1 MRLKLIIP
9 AALLC
14 LLTFAPE
21 GRTLPRKGH
30 KIEAGPS
37 FLEPLQRRDSILV
50 WDQFRYG
57 MVIKDVPEGTS
68 IGLPQI
74 DPEATAKNQLMVIDT
89 WQKDTLKVYSQK
101 DSLKKY
107 DIRAYMTVAPM
118 VAAEYE
124 LFPLT
129 CLVGLDTLVFIHQML
144 DVKEP
149 SIDLETF
156 QPNDIKPQ
164 AKFPVTFAEA
174 LPWVM
179 IGLFVLAILF
189 IIGAIYSTI
198 ERKQK
203 EKPADPPHITA
214 LRKLDKLRGEKHWK
228 PEHQKAF
235 YSGVTDA
242 LREYMAAR
250 FGVGAMEMT
259 TAEIFQALKGSEDIP
274 EDLYAEMKD
283 LFERADFVKFAKYT
297 APDEDN
303 KRVLPEAVRF
313 ITTTYQTE
321 IAEQV
326 GNDGSVMPGP
336 DRTSDNKED

>member
-1 MRLKLIIP
+1 MRLKTVIP
-9 AALLC
+9 AILAC
-14 LLTFAPE
+14 LLALSPE
-21 GRTLPRKGH
+21 AGAVQKKGRR
-30 KIEAGPS
+30 IEAGPS
-37 FLEPLQRRDSILV
+37 YLEPLQVRDSVLV
-50 WDQFRYG
+50 LDQFRYG
-57 MVIKDVPEGTS
+57 MVIKEVPEGTS
-68 IGLPQI
+68 IGLPAF
-74 DPEATAKNQLMVIDT
+74 DPEESAKNKLLILDGWKRDTINVI
-89 WQKDTLKVYSQK
+89 SQK
-101 DSLKKY
+101 DSLRKY
-107 DIRAYMTVAPM
+107 DIRAYLTVAPL

-124 LFPLT
+124 LFPIT
-129 CLVGLDTLVFIHQML
+129 CLVGLDTLVYIHQML

-164 AKFPVTFAEA
+164 VKFPITFAEA
-174 LPWVM
+174 IPWIM
-179 IGLFVLAILF
+179 IGLFALAIFTL
-189 IIGAIYSTI
+189 IAAIYSTI

-203 EKPADPPHITA
+203 EKPAEPAHITA
-214 LRKLDKLRGEKHWK
+214 LRKLDKFRGEKFWK

-259 TAEIFQALKGSEDIP
+259 TAEIFQALKGSQDIP

-313 ITTTYQTE
+313 VSTTYQAE
-321 IAEQV
+321 IDQEQ
-326 GNDGSVMPGP
+326 
-336 DRTSDNKED
+336 KEEN

>member
-1 MRLKLIIP
+1 MRPLLIISAAFLLALAP
-9 AALLC
+9 GAAAL
-14 LLTFAPE
+14 TEPA
-21 GRTLPRKGH
+21 GRR
-30 KIEAGPS
+30 IEAGPS
-37 FLEPLQRRDSILV
+37 FLEPLQRRDSVLV

-57 MVIKDVPEGTS
+57 MVIKDVTEGTP
-68 IGLPQI
+68 IALPEF
-74 DPEATAKNQLMVIDT
+74 DREESAKQQLHILEG
-89 WQKDTLKVYSQK
+89 WQLDSVKVSSRK
-101 DSLKKY
+101 DSLARY
-107 DIRAYMTVAPM
+107 DISAYITLAPA
-118 VAAEYE
+118 VPGEYQ

-129 CLVGLDTLVFIHQML
+129 CLVGADTLVYIHQMI

-149 SIDLETF
+149 SIDLENF

-164 AKFPVTFAEA
+164 VKFPVTFAEA
-174 LPWVM
+174 APWVL
-179 IGLFVLAILF
+179 IGLFVLAIF
-189 IIGAIYSTI
+189 IIIAAIYSTL

-203 EKPADPPHITA
+203 EKEAEPAHITA
-214 LRKLDKLRGEKHWK
+214 LRKLDRYRGEKYWK

-259 TAEIFQALKGSEDIP
+259 TAEIFQALKGNQDIP

-313 ITTTYQTE
+313 VSTTYQAE
-321 IAEQV
+321 IAQQA
-326 GNDGSVMPGP
+326 GNDGSAIPGP
-336 DRTSDNKED
+336 ERASEKQEM

>member
-1 MRLKLIIP
+1 MRLKTVIP
-9 AALLC
+9 AILAC
-14 LLTFAPE
+14 LLALSPE
-21 GRTLPRKGH
+21 AEAVQKKGRR
-30 KIEAGPS
+30 IEAGPS
-37 FLEPLQRRDSILV
+37 YLEPLQVRDSVLV
-50 WDQFRYG
+50 LDQFRYG
-57 MVIKDVPEGTS
+57 MVIKEVPEGTS
-68 IGLPQI
+68 IGLPSF
-74 DPEATAKNQLMVIDT
+74 DPEKNAENKLLILEGWKRDTINVI
-89 WQKDTLKVYSQK
+89 SRK

-107 DIRAYMTVAPM
+107 DIRAYMTIAPL

-129 CLVGLDTLVFIHQML
+129 CLVGLDTLVYIHQML

-149 SIDLETF
+149 SIDMETF
-156 QPNDIKPQ
+156 RPNDIKPQ
-164 AKFPVTFAEA
+164 VKFPITFAEA

-179 IGLFVLAILF
+179 IGLFALAIFTL
-189 IIGAIYSTI
+189 IAAIYSTI
-198 ERKQK
+198 ERKHK
-203 EKPADPPHITA
+203 EKPAEPAHITA
-214 LRKLDKLRGEKHWK
+214 LRKLDKFRGEKFWK

-259 TAEIFQALKGSEDIP
+259 TAEIFQALKGNQDIP

-313 ITTTYQTE
+313 VSTTYQAE
-321 IAEQV
+321 IDQEQ
-326 GNDGSVMPGP
+326 
-336 DRTSDNKED
+336 KEEK